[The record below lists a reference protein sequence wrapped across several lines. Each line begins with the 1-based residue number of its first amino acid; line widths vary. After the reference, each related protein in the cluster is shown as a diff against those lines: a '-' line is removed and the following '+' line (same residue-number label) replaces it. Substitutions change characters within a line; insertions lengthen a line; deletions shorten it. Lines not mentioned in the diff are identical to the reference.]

1 MASDTPAAAPAQL
14 SFVSSLFASK
24 IFWTQVV
31 SLIAMIATA
40 AGWHLPYLE
49 TPGAQEQ
56 LVGYLDMAA
65 TFILRW
71 LDSSGPVSIFA
82 PFSTP
87 AGQPVPVGASVVHVA
102 APADQVQVT
111 AVQPIDVGVH
121 RVEVTPPAQVG
132 QTTPQSVTVVPQP

>member
-1 MASDTPAAAPAQL
+1 MNPTPAPAQL
-14 SFVSSLFASK
+14 SFVSNLFASK

-31 SLIAMIATA
+31 ALVAMIATA
-40 AGWHLPYLE
+40 AGYHLPWLE
-49 TPGAQEQ
+49 TPGSQEQ
-56 LVGYLDMAA
+56 LVGYIDMAA
-65 TFILRW
+65 TFLLRW
-71 LDSSGPVSIFA
+71 LDSAGPVSIFA

-102 APADQVQVT
+102 APADAVQVT

-132 QTTPQSVTVVPQP
+132 QTTPESVTVIPQP